1 MPRKARVDVPGQYY
15 HVISRGIER
24 REIFSEDGDYAD
36 FLERFE
42 TWLKR
47 CGGKCLA
54 WCLMPNHFHFL
65 LLRGERPLSELMHHV
80 MTGYAVNYNLRH
92 RRCGHLFQNRYKSII
107 CGQEEY
113 FLQAAPYIHLNP
125 LRAGLVKNL
134 LDLGNYPWSGHRAL
148 VTGEPD
154 GILYE
159 SGLLE
164 HYGGGPGALASYMA
178 VMEEKATEMLREK
191 AAGRRNI
198 PSRRGEREDT
208 VEEIL
213 KKAKSAAEKPR
224 RERAELLEE
233 ASRHWCAVRGDT
245 PPEPHKGRRESA
257 GGLLLAMQGAG
268 RSYRP
273 RADGG
278 TEDEPERNIQA
289 DRKRPL
295 AVGREQLGI
304 RNQRP
309 LSVPFAEVILQDSR
323 YAGYGFSIEKFANDF
338 LEIKSKSVEG
348 ARGD

>member
-1 MPRKARVDVPGQYY
+1 MPRKARVDIPGQYY

-24 REIFSEDGDYAD
+24 REIFSEDVDYAD

-42 TWLKR
+42 AWLKR

-125 LRAGLVKNL
+125 LRAELVKDL
-134 LDLGNYPWSGHRAL
+134 QDLGNYPWSGHRAL

-164 HYGGGPGALASYMA
+164 HYGGGPGALARYMA
-178 VMEEKATEMLREK
+178 AMEEKLAEMLCEK
-191 AAGRRNI
+191 AAGRRSI
-198 PSRRGEREDT
+198 PGRRGESKDV
-208 VEEIL
+208 VEEML
-213 KKAKSAAEKPR
+213 RKAESAAERPR
-224 RERAELLEE
+224 RERTELLEE
-233 ASRHWCAVRGDT
+233 ASRLTGVPCGEILRPSRIRAAAGARAVYCWLCREQAGVT
-245 PPEPHKGRRESA
+245 GPELMSELKMNQSGISKLIGKGR
-257 GGLLLAMQGAG
+257 LLLA
-268 RSYRP
+268 
-273 RADGG
+273 
-278 TEDEPERNIQA
+278 
-289 DRKRPL
+289 
-295 AVGREQLGI
+295 
-304 RNQRP
+304 
-309 LSVPFAEVILQDSR
+309 
-323 YAGYGFSIEKFANDF
+323 EKN
-338 LEIKSKSVEG
+338 
-348 ARGD
+348 

>member
-1 MPRKARVDVPGQYY
+1 MPRKARVDIPGQYY

-36 FLERFE
+36 FLERFGA
-42 TWLKR
+42 WLNK
-47 CGGKCLA
+47 CDGKCLA

-125 LRAGLVKNL
+125 LRAGLVKDL
-134 LDLGNYPWSGHRAL
+134 QDLGNYPWSGHRAL

-164 HYGGGPGALASYMA
+164 HYGGGPGALARYLA
-178 VMEEKATEMLREK
+178 AMEEKAAEALREK
-191 AAGRRNI
+191 AAGRRSI
-198 PSRRGEREDT
+198 PSRRGEREDIM
-208 VEEIL
+208 EEIL
-213 KKAKSAAEKPR
+213 KKAESAAERPH

-233 ASRHWCAVRGDT
+233 ASRLTGVPCGEILRPSRIRAAARARAVYCWLCREQAGVT
-245 PPEPHKGRRESA
+245 GPELMAELKMNQSGISKLIGKGR
-257 GGLLLAMQGAG
+257 LLLA
-268 RSYRP
+268 
-273 RADGG
+273 
-278 TEDEPERNIQA
+278 EN
-289 DRKRPL
+289 
-295 AVGREQLGI
+295 
-304 RNQRP
+304 N
-309 LSVPFAEVILQDSR
+309 
-323 YAGYGFSIEKFANDF
+323 
-338 LEIKSKSVEG
+338 
-348 ARGD
+348 